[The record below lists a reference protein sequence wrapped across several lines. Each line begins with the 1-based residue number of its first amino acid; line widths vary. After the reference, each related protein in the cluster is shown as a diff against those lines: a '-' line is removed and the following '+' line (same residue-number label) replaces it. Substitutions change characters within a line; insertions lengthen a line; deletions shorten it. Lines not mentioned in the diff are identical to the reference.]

1 MDVLKDG
8 FEILANKA
16 VWNVEF
22 RCNQIGFLDCCV
34 NWRKLRQGTTQA

>member
-1 MDVLKDG
+1 MCVLLTTTMMDVLKDG

-34 NWRKLRQGTTQA
+34 N